1 MKHNFPADE
10 TGNILR
16 RESKWNKQRRKT
28 MVTEKDGKQNI
39 ENNKSRTV
47 KLKGDRAGE
56 VSGFG
61 QL

>member
-1 MKHNFPADE
+1 MQHNFPEDE
-10 TGNILR
+10 TSIILR
-16 RESKWNKQRRKT
+16 RETKRNIQRRNT
-28 MVTEKDGKQNI
+28 MVTEKAGKENI

-47 KLKGDRAGE
+47 ILKGDRAGE